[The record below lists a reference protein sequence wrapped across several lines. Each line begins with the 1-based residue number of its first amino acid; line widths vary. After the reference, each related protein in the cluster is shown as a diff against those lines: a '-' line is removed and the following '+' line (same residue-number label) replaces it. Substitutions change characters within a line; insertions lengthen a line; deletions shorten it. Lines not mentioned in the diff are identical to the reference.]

1 MFLLKNKFPEYYAY
15 QGRKTSKKIS
25 LPKKKLISQ
34 FYNQNSYDEYIIGY
48 YKNKNKKQKI
58 NISQNFN
65 KINIEIGFGNGE
77 FLIKRAISNPNE
89 LFIGI
94 EVYIN
99 GIAKVL
105 STISDLGLNN
115 IILSHLNG
123 YYFLKA
129 MPYKSVDKVFIIN
142 PDPWIKKRHNK
153 RRLLSYE
160 TMLLLTR
167 IVKSKYSI
175 YMTTDSECYL
185 RDIERLLC
193 KYEDLLGEYKINI
206 LSKNEELY
214 GVSRYQR
221 KAIEKGKN
229 IYLLTF

>member
-1 MFLLKNKFPEYYAY
+1 
-15 QGRKTSKKIS
+15 
-25 LPKKKLISQ
+25 
-34 FYNQNSYDEYIIGY
+34 
-48 YKNKNKKQKI
+48 
-58 NISQNFN
+58 
-65 KINIEIGFGNGE
+65 
-77 FLIKRAISNPNE
+77 
-89 LFIGI
+89 
-94 EVYIN
+94 
-99 GIAKVL
+99 
-105 STISDLGLNN
+105 
-115 IILSHLNG
+115 
-123 YYFLKA
+123 

-193 KYEDLLGEYKINI
+193 KYEHLLGEYKINI